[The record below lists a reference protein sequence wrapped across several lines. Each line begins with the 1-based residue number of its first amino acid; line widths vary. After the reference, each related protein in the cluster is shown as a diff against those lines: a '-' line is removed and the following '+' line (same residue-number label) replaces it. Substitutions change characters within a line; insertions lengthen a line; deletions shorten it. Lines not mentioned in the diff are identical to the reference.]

1 MFAACLSV
9 CCGTRTCWATCLLQ
23 DAEPGERGQLQKQM
37 PEFGSQLSVTATK
50 M

>member
-1 MFAACLSV
+1 MFAVFLSV
-9 CCGTRTCWATCLLQ
+9 CCGTRWATCLLQ

-37 PEFGSQLSVTATK
+37 PEFGWQLSVTVTK